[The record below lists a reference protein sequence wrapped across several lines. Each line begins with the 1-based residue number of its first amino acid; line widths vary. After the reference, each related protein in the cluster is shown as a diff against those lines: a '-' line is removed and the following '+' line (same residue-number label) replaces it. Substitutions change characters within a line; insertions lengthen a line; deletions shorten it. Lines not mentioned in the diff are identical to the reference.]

1 MPKTMEQ
8 EIDTT
13 ACIVLQESVC
23 ILQETEDMF
32 RLLLMCQIHRF

>member
-1 MPKTMEQ
+1 MEQ

-13 ACIVLQESVC
+13 ACIVLLESVC